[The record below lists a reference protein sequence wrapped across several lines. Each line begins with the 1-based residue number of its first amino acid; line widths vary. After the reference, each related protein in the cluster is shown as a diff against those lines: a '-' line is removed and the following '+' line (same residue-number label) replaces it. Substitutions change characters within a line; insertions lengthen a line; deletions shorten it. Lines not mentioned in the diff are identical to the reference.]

1 AAPRPAASRR
11 SARRRPRGRP
21 GGARAAPPARPAHPS
36 RRACVPGAGE
46 RSAAREGAGGAR
58 GLLLAALSR
67 RRGRARGERAPAG
80 ARRTRD
86 GAARRPRR
94 AAARTCA
101 RAPPRGGAR
110 GGLLAGVPGATTL
123 AEAALTNPAALLA
136 RLAEGV
142 TRQVLYDATALGPL
156 LVIPFVLGFGTAR
169 GTRGPFAVAAW
180 FTALP
185 LALNP
190 SPRYAVPLVPLLLPA
205 AAAGL
210 LALGERLGRHAR
222 LAMAA
227 LGVALVVQALWVSH
241 PLDAACSREVSRLV
255 LERYGPGQALVA
267 VDGRF
272 AYGAHGRALVP
283 PTTDPEDA

>member
-1 AAPRPAASRR
+1 PEGVLLLPLGLWRL
-11 SARRRPRGRP
+11 
-21 GGARAAPPARPAHPS
+21 
-36 RRACVPGAGE
+36 RRARLGALV
-46 RSAAREGAGGAR
+46 RYAGVAV
-58 GLLLAALSR
+58 AVM
-67 RRGRARGERAPAG
+67 APALVALRAETG
-80 ARRTRD
+80 HWQLSPREARV
-86 GAARRPRR
+86 A
-94 AAARTCA
+94 
-101 RAPPRGGAR
+101 
-110 GGLLAGVPGATTL
+110 LLAGVPGATTL
-123 AEAALTNPAALLA
+123 VEAALTNPAALLA

-142 TRQVLYDATALGPL
+142 ARQVLYDATALGPL

-169 GTRGPFAVAAW
+169 GTRGPLAVAAW

-241 PLDAACSREVSRLV
+241 PLDAARGRARRRAPVRRDVRALRAGRL
-255 LERYGPGQALVA
+255 EI
-267 VDGRF
+267 
-272 AYGAHGRALVP
+272 AHGGNDLVGEEAERLRLGAVVEEEDDTLDAEPRARP
-283 PTTDPEDA
+283 DARHHLLRRAAVAARRT

>member
-1 AAPRPAASRR
+1 PAPTVRLHAAPRPAASRR
-11 SARRRPRGRP
+11 SARRRARGRP

-86 GAARRPRR
+86 SAARRPRR

-110 GGLLAGVPGATTL
+110 GGRRGRARLGALVRYAGVAVAVMAPALVALRAETGHWQLSPREARVALLAGVPGATTL

-142 TRQVLYDATALGPL
+142 ARQVLYDATALGPL
-156 LVIPFVLGFGTAR
+156 LVIPFVLGFGKI
-169 GTRGPFAVAAW
+169 
-180 FTALP
+180 
-185 LALNP
+185 
-190 SPRYAVPLVPLLLPA
+190 
-205 AAAGL
+205 
-210 LALGERLGRHAR
+210 
-222 LAMAA
+222 
-227 LGVALVVQALWVSH
+227 
-241 PLDAACSREVSRLV
+241 
-255 LERYGPGQALVA
+255 
-267 VDGRF
+267 
-272 AYGAHGRALVP
+272 GRAHV
-283 PTTDPEDA
+283 